1 MQGLQALSSNSIWPG
16 YIDGLRRDGMKC
28 GSLKQRVLRDGENG
42 GLSWSAQIKITRETN
57 VNMMLLKLPEL
68 YLATKHPQ
76 VFEEELVE
84 ILFLFF

>member
-42 GLSWSAQIKITRETN
+42 GLS
-57 VNMMLLKLPEL
+57 
-68 YLATKHPQ
+68 
-76 VFEEELVE
+76 
-84 ILFLFF
+84 